1 MLGTSMRITRA
12 VKCFVRFCCQS
23 TLVYA
28 KGSRSPQLYVGQ
40 FSYGDVPV
48 GFKSDFEVE
57 ALDPVVITFLIG
69 ALGSPTDAVFGEAVS
84 LCWTIQDPV
93 VNSCLIG
100 TVQQM

>member
-1 MLGTSMRITRA
+1 MLGTSMRIIQVA
-12 VKCFVRFCCQS
+12 KCFVRLCCQS
-23 TLVYA
+23 MLVYA

-40 FSYGDVPV
+40 FSYRDVAV
-48 GFKSDFEVE
+48 GFKSDFEEE

-69 ALGSPTDAVFGEAVS
+69 ALGSPTDAVFGEAV

-100 TVQQM
+100 PVQQM